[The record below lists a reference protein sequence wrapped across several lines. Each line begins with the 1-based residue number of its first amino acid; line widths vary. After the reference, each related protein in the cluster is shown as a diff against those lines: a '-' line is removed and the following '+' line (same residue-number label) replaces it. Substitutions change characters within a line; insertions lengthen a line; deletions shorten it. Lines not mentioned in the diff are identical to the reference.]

1 MNKKVLLIL
10 MFIMILAFTN
20 ICFATSLINSG
31 VELKN
36 YTNNILVDLQ
46 NMNNDLNELSKNTI
60 NLNIVK
66 QCFNLFNI
74 VFYSVFGVIIFNI
87 FTKFV
92 AVIINKLMKKFRL
105 FGKKNNLDR
114 IMKSIREEA
123 FYRVS

>member
-92 AVIINKLMKKFRL
+92 AVIINKVMKKFRL